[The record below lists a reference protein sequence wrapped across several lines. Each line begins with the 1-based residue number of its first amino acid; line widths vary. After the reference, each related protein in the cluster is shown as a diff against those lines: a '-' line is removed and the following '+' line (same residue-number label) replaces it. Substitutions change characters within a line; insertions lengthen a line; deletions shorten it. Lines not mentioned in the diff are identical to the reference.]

1 MDFLGLVH
9 TPIGLHCS
17 SQNTIL
23 TDIHQFQQPIFTF
36 NEHVAS
42 VKAVEYVPFI
52 GANMV
57 ATGGG
62 TQDQTIRVWNLSSG
76 TQHSVQN
83 AQSQVTGILFNR
95 HFKEML
101 VGNGNPNC
109 GVRLWKYEPS
119 TANGCE
125 SSFEHVADLKSA
137 GGRVLGLCQS
147 PCGEYAMSTGDD
159 ETMRLWHVWK
169 QDASCG
175 LKFGVEG
182 LKSSTTGARKRLDLG
197 NGNVIR

>member
-1 MDFLGLVH
+1 
-9 TPIGLHCS
+9 
-17 SQNTIL
+17 
-23 TDIHQFQQPIFTF
+23 
-36 NEHVAS
+36 
-42 VKAVEYVPFI
+42 
-52 GANMV
+52 MV

-62 TQDQTIRVWNLSSG
+62 TQDQTIRIWNLSSG

-83 AQSQVTGILFNR
+83 AQSQVTGLLFNR
-95 HFKEML
+95 HFKEMM

-119 TANGCE
+119 TLARGEN
-125 SSFEHVADLKSA
+125 SPSFEHVADLKSA

-147 PCGEYAMSTGDD
+147 PCGEFVMSTCDD

-175 LKFGVEG
+175 MKFGAEG
-182 LKSSTTGARKRLDLG
+182 MKSTTGAARKRLELG
-197 NGNVIR
+197 GNVIR